1 MESYKGGKL
10 MCKHDE
16 WEDHVI
22 ATYKDSR
29 LVGHVPIKLSFLFCE
44 LIKKRDNQIFA
55 EVKGGRNWKI
65 D

>member
-1 MESYKGGKL
+1 MR
-10 MCKHDE
+10 KHDE